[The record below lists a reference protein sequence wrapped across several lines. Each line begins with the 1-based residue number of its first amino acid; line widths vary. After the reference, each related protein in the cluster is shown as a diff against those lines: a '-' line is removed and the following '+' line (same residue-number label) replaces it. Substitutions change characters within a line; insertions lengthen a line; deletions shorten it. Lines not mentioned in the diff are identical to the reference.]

1 MSFGRCGTNL
11 AILLST
17 YLPSVRT
24 VFMENEQTL
33 PMSYVPQSEAV
44 DHLLPATIGPYR
56 VIRLI
61 GEGGMGAVYE
71 AEQQQPRRTV
81 ALKVI
86 KTAIASP
93 DLIRRFQQESQALAR
108 LHHAGIAQ
116 VYDAGS
122 AETGFGRQP
131 YFAMELIQG
140 QVLTDYALTTHLG
153 TRARL
158 QLICKVCEAVHHA
171 HQRGIIHRDLKPG
184 NILVDETGQPKILDF
199 GIARLTA
206 ADAEDSTRTGVGQVI
221 GTLAYM
227 SPEQVLANPNE
238 IDTRTDVYSL
248 GVISYELLSGR
259 LPYNFGTKG
268 LQESL
273 HTICEESPSPLSSIN
288 RVYKGDIETIVAKAL
303 EKDKNRRYASAAELS
318 ADIGRY
324 LDDQPIVARP
334 PSAAYYLKKLAH
346 RHRALMAGIAAV
358 FFVLAAGL
366 VASSW
371 QAVRATRA
379 EKSAELQRDRA
390 ATAEQL
396 ATRERDRA
404 VAAESTAAGER
415 DKAVASGIIATRER
429 DRAVAE
435 KLRADSETA
444 TAGAINSFLQNDLL
458 AQADSEAQ
466 ANADNKPDPDMRV
479 RTVLDRAALRVAGKF
494 SGKPDVEASIES
506 TIGKTYEG
514 LGILADAQ
522 HHYEKALKLRESSLG
537 EHHPASLKAA
547 TELGGLYRVQGKY
560 PQAESLLQKTVDRYR
575 ALPALPPQER
585 IKAMDELST
594 VLTAEAKFPQAESL
608 LNEALQS
615 THRALPPS
623 HPASLNL
630 MLSLTGLYFRQGR
643 FAAAEPLLNE
653 VLDIRTQTLGPE
665 HPVTLSTRNN
675 LGVLY
680 QREGK
685 FAQAEPLLFS
695 VMQTNQRMK
704 GPNHIET
711 LNALNN
717 LAVMYAAQGKDSEAE
732 GLYTRVLEGWR
743 GQLGPEHPRTLS
755 LMYNLGALYA
765 GQGNFTDAEA
775 MLHDCWV
782 HRKTLL
788 GPEHP
793 DTLTAGSY
801 LGEVYRLQRNFA
813 AAETLL
819 TQVVDTR
826 RRVTGAAHPETAHA
840 LTGLAVLRLQQ
851 QRYRDAELLSR
862 ESLNILLAKTPE
874 AFRRFR
880 AEASLGASLA
890 AQSKFAE
897 AEPLLISGY
906 IGMNGKAAGSIEK
919 SRASNAAGWLVRM
932 YESWGKPVL
941 ANQWRPAT
949 LASRTDH

>member
-1 MSFGRCGTNL
+1 
-11 AILLST
+11 
-17 YLPSVRT
+17 
-24 VFMENEQTL
+24 MENEQTL
-33 PMSYVPQSEAV
+33 PMSYVPPSEAV
-44 DHLLPATIGPYR
+44 DHLLPVAIGPYR

-93 DLIRRFQQESQALAR
+93 ELIRRFQQESQALAR

-116 VYDAGS
+116 VYAAGS

-140 QVLTDYALTTHLG
+140 QILTDYARNTHLG

-158 QLICKVCEAVHHA
+158 QLISKVCEAVHHA

-199 GIARLTA
+199 GIARLTGTD
-206 ADAEDSTRTGVGQVI
+206 ADDSTRTDVGQVI

-227 SPEQVLANPNE
+227 SPEQVLADPHE

-259 LPYNFGTKG
+259 LPYDFGTKA
-268 LQESL
+268 LHESL
-273 HTICEESPSPLSSIN
+273 QTICEGSPSPLSSIN

-303 EKDKNRRYASAAELS
+303 EKDKNRRYSSAAELS

-334 PSAAYYLKKLAH
+334 PSAVYFLKKFAH

-366 VASSW
+366 IASSW

-379 EKSAELQRDRA
+379 EKSAKLQRDRA
-390 ATAEQL
+390 ATAELL

-404 VAAESTAAGER
+404 VAAENTAAGER
-415 DKAVASGIIATRER
+415 DKAVASETIARQER
-429 DRAVAE
+429 DRAVTE
-435 KLRADSETA
+435 KRRADSETA

-494 SGKPDVEASIES
+494 SRKPDVEASIES

-522 HHYEKALKLRESSLG
+522 HHYENALKLRESSLG
-537 EHHPASLKAA
+537 AHNPASLKAA

-560 PQAESLLQKTVDRYR
+560 PQAESLLQKTVDQYR
-575 ALPALPPQER
+575 KLPALPPQER
-585 IKAMDELST
+585 IKAMDALST
-594 VLTAEAKFPQAESL
+594 VLIAEAKFPQAESL

-615 THRALPPS
+615 ARRALPPQ
-623 HPASLNL
+623 HPATLNL
-630 MLSLTGLYFRQGR
+630 MLGLTGLYFRQGK
-643 FAAAEPLLNE
+643 FAEAEPLLIK

-665 HPVTLSTRNN
+665 HPITLSTVNN

-685 FAQAEPLLFS
+685 YAQAQPLLVS
-695 VMQTNQRMK
+695 VMEINQRVK
-704 GPNHIET
+704 GPDHVET
-711 LNALNN
+711 LNAMNN
-717 LAVMYAAQGKDSEAE
+717 LGVMYAAQGKDSDAE
-732 GLYTRVLEGWR
+732 HLFTRVLGGWR
-743 GQLGPEHPRTLS
+743 QQLGPEHPRTLS
-755 LMYNLGALYA
+755 LMYNLGALYSS
-765 GQGNFTDAEA
+765 QGNLSAAEA
-775 MLHDCWV
+775 MLRDCWV
-782 HRKTLL
+782 GRKKLL

-793 DTLTAGSY
+793 DTLTAGNY
-801 LGEVYRLQRNFA
+801 LGEVYRLERNFP

-819 TQVVDTR
+819 TQVVDAR
-826 RRVTGAAHPETAHA
+826 RRVTGATHPETAHA

-851 QRYRDAELLSR
+851 QRYRDAESLSR
-862 ESLNILLAKTPE
+862 ESLNILLAKSPD
-874 AFRRFR
+874 AFRKFR
-880 AEASLGASLA
+880 AEACLGASLA
-890 AQSKFAE
+890 AQSKFGD
-897 AEPLLISGY
+897 AEPLLLSGY
-906 IGMNGKAAGSIEK
+906 KGMKAKASGSLEK
-919 SRASNAAGWLVRM
+919 LRASNAAEWIVQM
-932 YESWGKPVL
+932 YESWGKPAL
-941 ANQWRPAT
+941 ANEWRPAA
-949 LASRTDH
+949 LASRIKP